1 LAAAGLTRRRYFVL
15 FAVGALLGLEL
26 FDRSQTHIPNQF
38 EMLGVFAGPLLV
50 VSFLCGVAI
59 YFYRKEVIM
68 GKWTGILSVVFSLF
82 LLRFD
87 SGDVFA
93 TIPISYMTI
102 WIGLSNFPKTSL
114 IRHAD
119 YSYGVFLYGH
129 VIQQTY
135 SYLFPDYRIWW
146 LNALVCVPA
155 TMMFAAL
162 SWKCVE
168 KPALT
173 LKTSVYRMEAS
184 YLRWRMHSHSRGAV
198 HQVLN
203 EDAQ

>member
-1 LAAAGLTRRRYFVL
+1 
-15 FAVGALLGLEL
+15 
-26 FDRSQTHIPNQF
+26 
-38 EMLGVFAGPLLV
+38 M

-59 YFYRKEVIM
+59 YLYRKEIPMDKTLGIFGVIL
-68 GKWTGILSVVFSLF
+68 TVA
-82 LLRFD
+82 LLGFG
-87 SGDVFA
+87 SGDIFA

-102 WIGLSNFPKTSL
+102 WIGLSNFPKTPL

-135 SYLFPDYRIWW
+135 SYFFPDYRIWW
-146 LNALVCVPA
+146 MNALVCVPVA
-155 TMMFAAL
+155 MMFAAL
-162 SWKCVE
+162 SWGCVE
-168 KPALT
+168 KPALI
-173 LKTSVYRMEAS
+173 LRKYVYRMEAS
-184 YLRWRMHSHSRGAV
+184 YLRWRARSDRLRAV